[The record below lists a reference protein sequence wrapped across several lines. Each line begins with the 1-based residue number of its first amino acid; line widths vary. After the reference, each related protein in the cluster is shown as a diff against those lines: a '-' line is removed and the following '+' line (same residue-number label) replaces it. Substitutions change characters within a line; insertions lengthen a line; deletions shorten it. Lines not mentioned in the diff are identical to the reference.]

1 MRVGIIY
8 DTAQLSWQYK
18 RDRNLLRMVI

>member
-1 MRVGIIY
+1 MRVVPY
-8 DTAQLSWQYK
+8 HKWFLLSWQYK